1 MKSWLCIL
9 LLQLA
14 AIGLLRATSVSPQ
27 EFICPVCGKT
37 SIHNQLASYSNFD
50 GPPARDR
57 TFEPIFSDAMICPHD
72 LFAAW
77 DFESTKL
84 KDEEKRQLAKLLE
97 KPAVD
102 LTEKE
107 KAIVGP
113 HLTDLKQYGW
123 WPLLWLRTCDQRRA
137 PGAQNA
143 EMIAMQLYFNG
154 DLKSPETWLREL
166 SHHYRDQAIE
176 ILANTTSP
184 HRRFLRAEL
193 LRQSG
198 KSGQAAPIFQEL
210 TELLGKKPAGPEDE
224 DERMERD
231 GFLNLCKEGLLL
243 IEAEN
248 SSAKRVAGW
257 LLTSKPEEQ
266 ASISPKWSRHRIALQ
281 HLVERSARGDKE
293 ADEVLWK
300 WVAKRAERLLF
311 MEETLENTPGA
322 PRLRELRQASGQWAK
337 WFDELIAK
345 KGSDSIPKSLGPE
358 SPSYHEVSWQK
369 KVLLPLVRSA
379 NSADKIPETV
389 FAQDELAF
397 ALASLLGKELPESDS
412 IAVAKTII
420 RLLKKLPEPKENPDY
435 SYGYAIRSLTE
446 HAPRFPALQQETGG
460 KWQSEWWQLLADYAV
475 GKPGLSPALAAH
487 PLATVS
493 FRNDG
498 KAFEPLLWD
507 LFALRKDPVW
517 KEKVVAYLKSAKW
530 LSDEP
535 VEYAA
540 ALDLPDLNATLDQ
553 MILRREEGKAGVELW
568 FTGCYVIGNARRE
581 RMMNALPVR

>member
-1 MKSWLCIL
+1 
-9 LLQLA
+9 
-14 AIGLLRATSVSPQ
+14 
-27 EFICPVCGKT
+27 
-37 SIHNQLASYSNFD
+37 
-50 GPPARDR
+50 
-57 TFEPIFSDAMICPHD
+57 MICPHD

-77 DFESTKL
+77 DFEATKL

-102 LTEKE
+102 LTERE

-113 HLTDLKQYGW
+113 HLADLKPYNW

-137 PGAQNA
+137 PGVQNT

-154 DLKSPETWLREL
+154 DLKSSEPWVREL
-166 SHHYRDQAIE
+166 SLHDRDQAIE
-176 ILANTTSP
+176 VLANTSSP
-184 HRRFLRAEL
+184 QRRFLRAEL
-193 LRQSG
+193 LRQCG
-198 KSGQAAPIFQEL
+198 KSGQAAPIFQQL
-210 TELLGKKPAGPEDE
+210 TELLGKKPADPEDE
-224 DERMERD
+224 DERMERY

-248 SSAKRVAGW
+248 SSAERVAGW

-266 ASISPKWSRHRIALQ
+266 ATLPPKWSRHRIALQ

-293 ADEVLWK
+293 ANEVLWK
-300 WVAKRAERLLF
+300 WVARRAERLLF
-311 MEETLENTPGA
+311 MQETLENTPGA
-322 PRLRELRQASGQWAK
+322 PRLRELRQAGGQWAK

-345 KGSDSIPKSLGPE
+345 KDSDSIPKSLGPA
-358 SPSYHEVSWQK
+358 SPSYHEVAWQK

-379 NSADKIPETV
+379 DPADKIPDTDFE
-389 FAQDELAF
+389 QDELAF
-397 ALASLLGKELPESDS
+397 ALASLLGKELPENDS

-420 RLLKKLPEPKENPDY
+420 RLLKQLPEPKGNPDY
-435 SYGYAIRSLTE
+435 SYKYAVTSLAE

-460 KWQSEWWQLLADYAV
+460 KWKSEWWKLLADYAV

-493 FRNDG
+493 FRDDG
-498 KAFEPLLWD
+498 KAFEPLLWE

-517 KEKVVAYLKSAKW
+517 KEKVGGYLKTAEW

-535 VEYAA
+535 VEYAI
-540 ALDLPDLNATLDQ
+540 ALDQADLNATLDQ
-553 MILRREEGKAGVELW
+553 MILRREESKTGVEQW
-568 FTGCYVIGNARRE
+568 FTGCYVIGEARKE
-581 RMMNALPVR
+581 RMMNALPIN

>member
-9 LLQLA
+9 VLLLSP
-14 AIGLLRATSVSPQ
+14 IDLLRATSVVPQ
-27 EFICPVCGKT
+27 EFVCPVCSKT
-37 SIHNQLASYSNFD
+37 SIHNQLASYSNFG

-57 TFEPIFSDAMICPHD
+57 IYEPIFAEAMICPHD

-77 DFESTKL
+77 DFKETKL
-84 KDEEKRQLAKLLE
+84 KNEEKQQLAKLLE
-97 KPAVD
+97 QPAVE
-102 LTEKE
+102 LTGSE
-107 KAIVGP
+107 KAIIGSNIAG
-113 HLTDLKQYGW
+113 LKQLAW

-137 PGAQNA
+137 PSAENA
-143 EMIAMQLYFNG
+143 EMIAMQLYFNS
-154 DLKSPETWLREL
+154 DPESPEAWVREL
-166 SHHYRDQAIE
+166 SQHYRDQAIE
-176 ILANTTSP
+176 GLANTSSP

-198 KSGQAAPIFQEL
+198 KSSEAAPVFQQL
-210 TELLGKKPAGPEDE
+210 TELLGKKPEGPEDE
-224 DERMERD
+224 DERMERE
-231 GFLNLCKEGLLL
+231 GLRNLCKEGLLL

-266 ASISPKWSRHRIALQ
+266 ATLSPKWSRHRIALQ
-281 HLVERSARGDKE
+281 HLVERSAQGDKK
-293 ADEVLWK
+293 ANEVLWK
-300 WVAKRAERLLF
+300 WVARRTERLLF

-322 PRLRELRQASGQWAK
+322 PRLRELRQAGGQWAK

-345 KGSDSIPKSLGPE
+345 KDSDSIPKSLGPE

-379 NSADKIPETV
+379 DPAGKIPETI
-389 FAQDELAF
+389 FEKDDLAF
-397 ALASLLGKELPESDS
+397 ALASLLGKELPENDS

-420 RLLKKLPEPKENPDY
+420 RLLKQLPEPKGNPDY
-435 SYGYAIRSLTE
+435 SYKYAVASLAE
-446 HAPRFPALQQETGG
+446 HAPRFPVLQQETGG
-460 KWQSEWWQLLADYAV
+460 KWNSEWWKLLADYAV
-475 GKPGLSPALAAH
+475 GKPGLSPALATH

-493 FRNDG
+493 FRDDG
-498 KAFEPLLWD
+498 KAFEPLLWE

-517 KEKVVAYLKSAKW
+517 KDKVGGYLKSAEW

-535 VEYAA
+535 VQYAI
-540 ALDLPDLNATLDQ
+540 ALDQADLNATLDQ
-553 MILRREEGKAGVELW
+553 MILRREDDKTGTSQW
-568 FTGCYVIGNARRE
+568 FTGCYVIGEARKE